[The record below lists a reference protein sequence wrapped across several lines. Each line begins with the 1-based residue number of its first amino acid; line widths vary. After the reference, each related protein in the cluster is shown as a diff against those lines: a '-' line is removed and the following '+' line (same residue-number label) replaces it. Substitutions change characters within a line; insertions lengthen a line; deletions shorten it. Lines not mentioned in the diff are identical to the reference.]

1 MKCCNRPQKTKNKKN
16 YKWTIKNFRKLP
28 LRYIKVQ
35 EADDLQ
41 MKLFNKNDKP
51 PRVTIIKRQLQRAL
65 DIKNFIGET
74 SFSHENVMKC

>member
-16 YKWTIKNFRKLP
+16 YEWTIKNFRKLP

-51 PRVTIIKRQLQRAL
+51 PRVTIIKRQLQRAIY
-65 DIKNFIGET
+65 IKNLIGET
-74 SFSHENVMKC
+74 SFSHENVIKC

>member
-16 YKWTIKNFRKLP
+16 YEWTIKNFRKLP

-51 PRVTIIKRQLQRAL
+51 PRVTIIKRQLQRAI
-65 DIKNFIGET
+65 DKKNFIGET

>member
-51 PRVTIIKRQLQRAL
+51 PRVTIIKRQLQSAIY
-65 DIKNFIGET
+65 IKNFIGET
-74 SFSHENVMKC
+74 SFSHENVIKC